1 MTSDIFDLT
10 AFAAANPDRP
20 ILLILPAEEPADVAS
35 ASDPERVPTLLYG
48 ESLCEEAG
56 DLSVRIR
63 LQRDLDLRAL
73 CFTGSTRGDVVRVQ
87 SLFVGDEPVFTEGE
101 GVPVG
106 HFEAGPL
113 ARVLKGWKARAGLDL
128 MVNAC
133 ASGPARLCVSVVA
146 DKRRFR

>member
-1 MTSDIFDLT
+1 MTSDHFDLT

-20 ILLILPAEEPADVAS
+20 ILLILPAEE
-35 ASDPERVPTLLYG
+35 
-48 ESLCEEAG
+48 
-56 DLSVRIR
+56 
-63 LQRDLDLRAL
+63 
-73 CFTGSTRGDVVRVQ
+73 RVQ
-87 SLFVGDEPVFTEGE
+87 SVFVGDEPVFTEGE